1 MSNASQASSRLSQ
14 AFGGGNVDIV
24 KVLLEGRAFFALIL
38 IIIVFSILSPNYFS
52 LSNFLTMANHVAI
65 YGLLSIGMLLVILN
79 GGIDLSVGSALAL
92 AGVIAGALMQGVTL
106 SMFGVVL
113 YPPVWAVVVLTC
125 VLGGCIGAVNGVL
138 IAYLRVPA
146 FVATLGTLYVARG
159 VALLMTNGLTY
170 NNLSGRP
177 ELGNTG
183 FDWLGFNRLAGVPIG
198 VLVLAVVA
206 VVCHLMLTRT
216 AFGRWLYAS
225 GGNER
230 AADLSGVPVKRV
242 KITVYVLSGI
252 CAAIAGLV
260 LSSQL
265 TSAGPTAGTTYEL
278 TAIAAVVIGGA
289 ALTGGRG
296 TVGGTM
302 LGAFVIGF
310 LSDGL
315 VIVGVSAYWQT
326 VFTGAVIVLAVLLNS
341 IQYGRGAGSHK
352 HRRLDLS
359 ATATGRAAVA
369 ESNAAWSAIT
379 QGKGRH
385 CKCSRLSKRA
395 LLAAVAITPLL
406 AGSAWAEG
414 LISIIVTDPSNPYWL
429 TEGKVAEATAK
440 EMGYTATVAAHKGD
454 TNTESNLIDTAITNK
469 SVAIILDP
477 ANADGSV
484 GAVKKAVA
492 ANIPVFLVNAEI
504 NQDGLAKAQ
513 LVSNNAQGAAI
524 GAQQWVES
532 VGDKGKY
539 VELFGNPADNN
550 AATRSNGYETVLTQ
564 YPDLEKSAQEVAN
577 WDRTQGFNKMQS
589 MLQANPDIV
598 GVISGND
605 EMALGAIAALK
616 EAGKLDQ
623 IKVGGFDGSPD
634 AVAAVKAG
642 EMQYTV
648 LQPVATF
655 SAEAVRQADS
665 FIKTG
670 KTGADS
676 EKQLFDCILV
686 TKDNVDD
693 FTGPFTMKQ

>member
-1 MSNASQASSRLSQ
+1 
-14 AFGGGNVDIV
+14 
-24 KVLLEGRAFFALIL
+24 
-38 IIIVFSILSPNYFS
+38 
-52 LSNFLTMANHVAI
+52 
-65 YGLLSIGMLLVILN
+65 ML
-79 GGIDLSVGSALAL
+79 
-92 AGVIAGALMQGVTL
+92 
-106 SMFGVVL
+106 
-113 YPPVWAVVVLTC
+113 
-125 VLGGCIGAVNGVL
+125 
-138 IAYLRVPA
+138 
-146 FVATLGTLYVARG
+146 
-159 VALLMTNGLTY
+159 
-170 NNLSGRP
+170 
-177 ELGNTG
+177 
-183 FDWLGFNRLAGVPIG
+183 
-198 VLVLAVVA
+198 
-206 VVCHLMLTRT
+206 
-216 AFGRWLYAS
+216 
-225 GGNER
+225 
-230 AADLSGVPVKRV
+230 
-242 KITVYVLSGI
+242 
-252 CAAIAGLV
+252 
-260 LSSQL
+260 
-265 TSAGPTAGTTYEL
+265 
-278 TAIAAVVIGGA
+278 
-289 ALTGGRG
+289 
-296 TVGGTM
+296 
-302 LGAFVIGF
+302 
-310 LSDGL
+310 
-315 VIVGVSAYWQT
+315 
-326 VFTGAVIVLAVLLNS
+326 
-341 IQYGRGAGSHK
+341 
-352 HRRLDLS
+352 
-359 ATATGRAAVA
+359 
-369 ESNAAWSAIT
+369 
-379 QGKGRH
+379 RH
-385 CKCSRLSKRA
+385 SKRA
-395 LLAAVAITPLL
+395 LLAAIAVTPLL
-406 AGSAWAEG
+406 AGTAWADG

-440 EMGYTATVAAHKGD
+440 ELGYTATVAAHKGD

-564 YPDLEKSAQEVAN
+564 YPDLEKSAREVAN

-589 MLQANPDIV
+589 MLQAHPDII

-623 IKVGGFDGSPD
+623 VKVGGFDGSPD

-642 EMQYTV
+642 ELQYTV

-676 EKQLFDCILV
+676 EKQLFDCVLV
-686 TKDNVDD
+686 TKDNADQ
-693 FTGPFTMKQ
+693 FTAPFTMKQ